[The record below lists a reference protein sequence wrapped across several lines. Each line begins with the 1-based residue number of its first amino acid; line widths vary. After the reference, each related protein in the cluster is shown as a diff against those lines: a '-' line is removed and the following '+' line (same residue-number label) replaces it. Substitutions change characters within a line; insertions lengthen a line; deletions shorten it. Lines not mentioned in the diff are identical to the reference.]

1 MFRADQPINTH
12 KEDLLG
18 RHSFAKARADSML
31 SYELDDSIS
40 VGLFGKWG
48 SGKTSIINMTLE
60 EIKSSPVKKEPFII
74 KFNPWNFSD
83 QNQLVQQ
90 FFKELSLV
98 LCRKDSA
105 GRHIKIGRA
114 IQKYSRFF
122 EPLDY
127 VPTVSFIGKLAKGLK
142 GVGQATEQAGKDGL
156 KNLGALK
163 NEIDTLLRKLDT
175 KIIIVI
181 DDIDRLNNTEIRQIF
196 QLVKSLADF
205 PNTIYLLS
213 FDKEVV
219 INALKKVQ
227 EGPGNDY
234 LEKVIQVP
242 FEIPQISKNEVE
254 HFLFNKLD
262 ELIKDIPE
270 NRWDQTYWGN
280 VYHSGLKYLFHTIR
294 DVNRYLNTLSFGFSL
309 IKDEVNPID
318 FIAITAIQVF
328 IPGLYKNIRENK
340 ELFSGIKDSYRGSE
354 SSQKEQETR
363 IENILEPVDI
373 IPREILTDFLQRLF
387 PKMENVGYSHGFL
400 ESWRKQGRICSPDLF
415 DTYFKLFIP
424 KDEISLREIE
434 RILSTGN
441 NEETFSNEL
450 LKLIQENKILRFLE
464 RMEDYTNEDIP
475 EENIAP
481 IINALMDVGDLFP
494 EGRGGFFAI
503 KTPMRILRLFY
514 QLSHRYDEHDQRFKL
529 FVNAINY
536 SNRSLYTVVHEVGV
550 QCQQHGKYG
559 SKEKPEPPEKTTVN
573 NEQLDE
579 LVKLAANKIYEWAK
593 SGRLEGHNNLLSI
606 LFMWRH
612 WNGKDNLKKFVKTQ
626 TGCDKGLAQFIK
638 HFLSDV
644 RSHGLSDYVE
654 RVSWRISLESVEKFL
669 CLEEVDSRLRKIKAS
684 AQFDELEEKE
694 QLAINTFLDTRDGK
708 VKDLSEF

>member
-18 RHSFAKARADSML
+18 RHSFAKALADSML

-48 SGKTSIINMTLE
+48 SGKTSIINMTLD
-60 EIKSSPVKKEPFII
+60 EIKSFPVKKEPFII
-74 KFNPWNFSD
+74 KFYPWNFSD

-142 GVGQATEQAGKDGL
+142 GIGQATEQAGKDGL
-156 KNLGALK
+156 KNLVSLK

-196 QLVKSLADF
+196 QLLKSLADF

-309 IKDEVNPID
+309 VKDEVNPID

-328 IPGLYKNIRENK
+328 IPGLYKN
-340 ELFSGIKDSYRGSE
+340 
-354 SSQKEQETR
+354 
-363 IENILEPVDI
+363 
-373 IPREILTDFLQRLF
+373 
-387 PKMENVGYSHGFL
+387 
-400 ESWRKQGRICSPDLF
+400 
-415 DTYFKLFIP
+415 
-424 KDEISLREIE
+424 
-434 RILSTGN
+434 
-441 NEETFSNEL
+441 
-450 LKLIQENKILRFLE
+450 LI
-464 RMEDYTNEDIP
+464 
-475 EENIAP
+475 
-481 IINALMDVGDLFP
+481 
-494 EGRGGFFAI
+494 
-503 KTPMRILRLFY
+503 
-514 QLSHRYDEHDQRFKL
+514 
-529 FVNAINY
+529 
-536 SNRSLYTVVHEVGV
+536 
-550 QCQQHGKYG
+550 
-559 SKEKPEPPEKTTVN
+559 
-573 NEQLDE
+573 
-579 LVKLAANKIYEWAK
+579 
-593 SGRLEGHNNLLSI
+593 
-606 LFMWRH
+606 
-612 WNGKDNLKKFVKTQ
+612 
-626 TGCDKGLAQFIK
+626 
-638 HFLSDV
+638 
-644 RSHGLSDYVE
+644 
-654 RVSWRISLESVEKFL
+654 
-669 CLEEVDSRLRKIKAS
+669 
-684 AQFDELEEKE
+684 
-694 QLAINTFLDTRDGK
+694 
-708 VKDLSEF
+708 